1 MPSDTTILVV
11 DDDNDIANL
20 VKTFLEMDGLKVNM
34 FNDPI
39 MALDYFKSNPREN
52 AIVISDIRMPGMN
65 GLELVANIKGLEPDI
80 KVIFMTAY
88 DMDNF
93 KKDLE
98 KYEYEI
104 TDVFQKPFS
113 MKLLCQT
120 VKNYLIN
127 AKNL

>member
-1 MPSDTTILVV
+1 LPSDTTILVV
-11 DDDNDIANL
+11 DDDIDISNL

-39 MALDYFKSNPREN
+39 MALDHFKSNPKEN

-120 VKNYLIN
+120 VKNYLTN